1 MANTTR
7 SLASYLLLSLLF
19 GAILTNSSDA
29 WLFGLWKPRKPTIKP
44 PRYTLVV
51 FPFDQGNAAGL
62 PEGFGEVVASDIRTM
77 LAHSAYYSP
86 FLYTSRLAPVQRAKE
101 DNVLKSTDIEPPFAE
116 DRAKALK
123 LAQLL
128 ATDYYLVGEIDSYQF
143 DRTNRIV
150 EITLKADL
158 FDGKTGK
165 LLKTL
170 LITGRTPE
178 SVSGGDEDE
187 LRDIA
192 KGVAVTKLIAELS
205 STPPGTTT
213 RPSIT
218 PSEANK
224 PVESSTPAPLTPES
238 ATEAK
243 RTAK

>member
-1 MANTTR
+1 MTNTTR
-7 SLASYLLLSLLF
+7 NLVSYLFLSLLL
-19 GAILTNSSDA
+19 GAILANSADA
-29 WLFGLWKPRKPTIKP
+29 WLFGLWKPRKPATKP

-62 PEGFGEVVASDIRTM
+62 PEGFGEAVASDIRTM

-116 DRAKALK
+116 DRAKTLK

-143 DRTNRIV
+143 DRTNRIA

-170 LITGRTPE
+170 LVTGRTPE
-178 SVSGGDEDE
+178 SASGDEDE

-205 STPPGTTT
+205 STPPGAA
-213 RPSIT
+213 PKPAIT
-218 PSEANK
+218 PGEATK
-224 PVESSTPAPLTPES
+224 PAESPTSSPPAPAGVAET
-238 ATEAK
+238 K
-243 RTAK
+243 GTAK